1 MAIPSPFEVKEHQ
14 REQNLKE
21 RPVPQARPREI
32 PAVTVG
38 KSDSIGAKLPVAR
51 KKGKAYNLYIDR
63 EVMDRVTSLAQ
74 DRGVSLSSMVSALL
88 NMALE
93 QLEG

>member
-1 MAIPSPFEVKEHQ
+1 MAIPSPFEVKAEQ

-21 RPVPQARPREI
+21 RPESRPKPQQELS
-32 PAVTVG
+32 PAPEKAEPIT
-38 KSDSIGAKLPVAR
+38 AQLPTAR

-63 EVMDRVTSLAQ
+63 DVMERVTALSTA
-74 DRGVSLSSMVSALL
+74 RGVSVSAMASALL
-88 NMALE
+88 KIALE